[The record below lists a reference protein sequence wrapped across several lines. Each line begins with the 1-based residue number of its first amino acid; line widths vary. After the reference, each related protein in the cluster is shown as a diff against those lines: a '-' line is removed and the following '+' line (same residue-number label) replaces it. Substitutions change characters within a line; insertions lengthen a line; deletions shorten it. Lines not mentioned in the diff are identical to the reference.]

1 MDFIVSFFTGITPLV
16 LIGDGIISILSFG
29 EKIASV
35 MERESLSEW
44 LKFISYF
51 GFVFGILSLIVTAFN
66 FISPY
71 LGNNAVAGSQTHWD
85 ILVIGLAIGAALALK
100 PIKDMKWAS
109 IISLAGG
116 IAVMIIIWLI
126 WSSAPSSVLI
136 VAGIVTLLVL
146 YLAFKFI
153 EDFYLLISSIVTSP
167 PVSVGLGILAVLEG
181 VLLVFHTS
189 ILLFF
194 GL

>member
-1 MDFIVSFFTGITPLV
+1 MVDPIVSFVTSLTPLV
-16 LIGDGIISILSFG
+16 LIGAGIISILSFG

-35 MERESLSEW
+35 MERDDLSEW

-71 LGNNAVAGSQTHWD
+71 LSQAITGSQTHWD
-85 ILVIGLAIGAALALK
+85 VLVIGLAIGAALALK

-109 IISLAGG
+109 IIALSGG
-116 IAVMIIIWLI
+116 IAVMILI
-126 WSSAPSSVLI
+126 WIFWRSAPSVVLI
-136 VAGIVTLLVL
+136 GAGIVTLLVL
-146 YLAFKFI
+146 FLAFKFI

-181 VLLVFHTS
+181 VLLLFHTS
-189 ILLFF
+189 ILILF